1 MIKVYISLPIG
12 GHEKTVRAR
21 YEEAK
26 KMILSEYPDAI
37 ICGPVNIDE
46 FNENG
51 LSTPREHDWAWYMG
65 EDMKELFRCT
75 HIFMCQGYMNSRG
88 CRSELAVAKEDGIID
103 KYHPKAMLPLC
114 V

>member
-37 ICGPVNIDE
+37 ICGPVNISD

-51 LSTPREHDWAWYMG
+51 LSVPRQHDWAWYMG
-65 EDMKELFRCT
+65 EDMKELFKCT
-75 HIFMCQGYMNSRG
+75 HIFMCQGYMDSRG

-103 KYHPKAMLPLC
+103 KYHPKAMLPL
-114 V
+114 